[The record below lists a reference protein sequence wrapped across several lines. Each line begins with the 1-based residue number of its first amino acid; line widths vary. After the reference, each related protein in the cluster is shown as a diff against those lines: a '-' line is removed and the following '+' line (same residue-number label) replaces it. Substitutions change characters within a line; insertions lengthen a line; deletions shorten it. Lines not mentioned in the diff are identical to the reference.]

1 MNKVVQEI
9 PESFRIESEAART
22 WFSKKEGI
30 EFKVT
35 GIVNPDKVILRET
48 PTSTREIQLILCG
61 NQHGH
66 DLCLRERF
74 ELTPSGD
81 SFEVRHLADIELMY
95 SSPAPLLD
103 PPKETR
109 TGWLSSTLAKHE
121 FIVLVF
127 YRGFWC
133 PPCRIE
139 LLSYQNNGIVNEIRK
154 AGGEIYGITSEPH
167 TLAENAHKEWETD
180 FNHIG
185 DPHHEILAD
194 IHSRG
199 WLSLIIWNYT
209 PSFRKEVS
217 QNVSHPNGVFQP
229 GVLAVTRERRVLY
242 RWRSLPNY
250 RNVGGATS
258 RVTAQHVWR
267 NVQEALA
274 QAPDT
279 PDSLLD
285 ENAELDSKGYPFP
298 IFLLILFASGWFIKP
313 NYFVMSSKNHSLKQ
327 IKNQLRIAKRR
338 IPLLIIFWIAA
349 IVFLP
354 YQVTALIFMVWITII
369 APQIYKLY
377 SWDQFNNEFGK
388 IKRMRLK

>member
-1 MNKVVQEI
+1 M
-9 PESFRIESEAART
+9 
-22 WFSKKEGI
+22 
-30 EFKVT
+30 
-35 GIVNPDKVILRET
+35 
-48 PTSTREIQLILCG
+48 
-61 NQHGH
+61 
-66 DLCLRERF
+66 
-74 ELTPSGD
+74 
-81 SFEVRHLADIELMY
+81 
-95 SSPAPLLD
+95 
-103 PPKETR
+103 
-109 TGWLSSTLAKHE
+109 
-121 FIVLVF
+121 
-127 YRGFWC
+127 
-133 PPCRIE
+133 
-139 LLSYQNNGIVNEIRK
+139 SYQNNGIVNEIRK

-209 PSFRKEVS
+209 PGFRKEVS

-242 RWRSLPNY
+242 RWRSLPNHS
-250 RNVGGATS
+250 NVGGATS

-285 ENAELDSKGYPFP
+285 EDAELDSKGYPFP
-298 IFLLILFASGWFIKP
+298 LFLSILFASGWFIKP

-327 IKNQLRIAKRR
+327 IKNQLSVAKRR

-349 IVFLP
+349 SILFP
-354 YQVTALIFMVWITII
+354 NWVTVLVFMVWITII
-369 APQIYKLY
+369 APQVYKLY
-377 SWDQFNNEFGK
+377 RWHQFNNEFGQAK
-388 IKRMRLK
+388 DN

>member
-1 MNKVVQEI
+1 MNKIVQEI
-9 PESFRIESEAART
+9 PKSFLEESEAART
-22 WFSKKEGI
+22 WFSIKEGI

-35 GIVNPDKVILRET
+35 GIVNPEKIAVRET
-48 PTSTREIQLILCG
+48 STSTREIQLILCG
-61 NQHGH
+61 NQNGH

-74 ELTPSGD
+74 ALTPSGD
-81 SFEVRHLADIELMY
+81 SFEVRHLSDIEPI
-95 SSPAPLLD
+95 SGSPAPLLD

-109 TGWLSSTLAKHE
+109 TGWLNSTLAKHE
-121 FIVLVF
+121 FVILVF

-139 LLSYQNNGIVNEIRK
+139 LLSYQENGIVNEIRK
-154 AGGEIYGITSEPH
+154 VGGEIYGITGEPQ
-167 TLAENAHKEWETD
+167 TLAETAHKEWKTD

-194 IHSRG
+194 IHNRG

-217 QNVSHPNGVFQP
+217 QNFSHPNGIFQP
-229 GVLAVTRERRVLY
+229 GVLAVSQKGRVLY
-242 RWRSLPNY
+242 RWRSLPNH

-267 NVQEALA
+267 NVQEASA
-274 QAPDT
+274 KAPDT

-285 ENAELDSKGYPFP
+285 EDAELDSKGYPFP
-298 IFLLILFASGWFIKP
+298 FFLLILFASGWFIKP
-313 NYFVMSSKNHSLKQ
+313 NYFVMSSKNHSIKQ
-327 IKNQLRIAKRR
+327 IQNQLRVAKRR
-338 IPLLIIFWIAA
+338 IPLFIIFWIVA
-349 IVFLP
+349 IVLLP
-354 YQVTALIFMVWITII
+354 NWGTALIFMVWITII

-377 SWDQFNNEFGK
+377 RANQFNNEFGRA
-388 IKRMRLK
+388 IDD